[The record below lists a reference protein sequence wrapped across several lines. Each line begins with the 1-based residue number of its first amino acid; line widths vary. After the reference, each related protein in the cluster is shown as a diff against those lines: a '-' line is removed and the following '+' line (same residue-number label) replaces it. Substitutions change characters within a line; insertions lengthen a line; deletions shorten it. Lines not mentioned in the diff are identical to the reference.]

1 MHIHNL
7 FSRLNQPIS
16 SLTQFRLNHF
26 NWVLTVGSILL
37 LAAQPRLTNHAS
49 TNKDFGAYNTTV
61 PGTSYELEMLPIP
74 GGKFMMGSPDSEEYR
89 QDDEGPQVEVTVDPF
104 WMSTYEMP
112 WDIYE
117 VFVFQELEKRY
128 AEENGGIDN
137 AKIPSVDAVS
147 RPTPPYLDMSFNMGK
162 YGYPAICMTQYA
174 ASQFCR
180 WLSAKTGHYYRLP
193 TEAEWEYA
201 CRAGTT
207 TAYSF
212 GDDIAQLDEYAWH
225 YGNTDGGYEK
235 IGTKKP
241 NPWGL
246 HDMHGNVAEWTLDQ
260 YNSEY
265 YASMDREKS
274 INPWNAPTELYP
286 RVARGGTYDDDP
298 EMLRSAA
305 RLGSN
310 PNWKIHDPQIPK
322 SRWWHTN
329 ARWVG
334 IRVVRPKEAPSA
346 EMQKKYWINFIE
358 DL

>member
-1 MHIHNL
+1 MRIYNL
-7 FSRLNQPIS
+7 LITTLQNLRS
-16 SLTQFRLNHF
+16 FRLNSF
-26 NWVLTVGSILL
+26 NQILTVGSILL
-37 LAAQPRLTNHAS
+37 IATQGHIFKQNTTDA
-49 TNKDFGAYNTTV
+49 FEAYSETV
-61 PGTSYELEMLPIP
+61 PGTNFSYEMLPIP
-74 GGKFMMGSPDSEEYR
+74 GGNFMMGSPDSEPNR
-89 QDDEGPQVEVTVDPF
+89 NDDEGPQVEITVDPF
-104 WMSTYEMP
+104 WMGKYEIS

-117 VFVFQELEKRY
+117 VFMFQELEKRY
-128 AEENGGIDN
+128 AEENGGLDA

-174 ASQFCR
+174 ASQFCK

-212 GDDIAQLDEYAWH
+212 GDDISQLDEYAWH

-235 IGTKKP
+235 MGLKKP

-246 HDMHGNVAEWTLDQ
+246 YDMHGNIAEWTLDQ
-260 YNSEY
+260 YNPAY
-265 YASMDREKS
+265 YASLDQATSK
-274 INPWNAPTELYP
+274 NPWNEPTELYP
-286 RVARGGTYDDDP
+286 RAARGGTYDDDP

-322 SRWWHTN
+322 SRWWLTN

-334 IRVVRPKEAPSA
+334 IRLVRPQQAPP
-346 EMQKKYWINFIE
+346 EEVKDKYWINFVE
-358 DL
+358 DI